1 MTLSEIL
8 EEIVQSTSGMSPEE
22 LKAVSSPSTS
32 VCRMERPDGTK
43 CEEELEITRQEEN
56 GIVYES
62 VRPCMSCKVV
72 WNLHNAFGWMDHSSE
87 SSKEIQSAILKRL
100 ENPVSKTAEN
110 ESARKMLREVVMGK
124 GRKTSA
130 VIAGPTGTGKT
141 FLSMHALKT
150 VIEKYGI
157 SGLYAPEHIL
167 VRAYQASHDYNNQS
181 KRDWGERFLQ
191 TAKTTT
197 LLVLDDFGQYRNMSE
212 GCLDSIEQILMYRY
226 DSGLQV
232 IVTTNRD
239 VEGLVNERGQRMVSR
254 LRGMANNKFVILSGK
269 DWRADGKA

>member
-1 MTLSEIL
+1 
-8 EEIVQSTSGMSPEE
+8 MS
-22 LKAVSSPSTS
+22 
-32 VCRMERPDGTK
+32 
-43 CEEELEITRQEEN
+43 I
-56 GIVYES
+56 
-62 VRPCMSCKVV
+62 
-72 WNLHNAFGWMDHSSE
+72 
-87 SSKEIQSAILKRL
+87 
-100 ENPVSKTAEN
+100 
-110 ESARKMLREVVMGK
+110 
-124 GRKTSA
+124 
-130 VIAGPTGTGKT
+130 
-141 FLSMHALKT
+141 HALKT

-191 TAKTTT
+191 TSKTTT

-212 GCLDSIEQILMYRY
+212 GCLDAIEQILMYRY